1 MSNVFQR
8 SLEEMTD
15 NHLSEDPQLLNDMW
29 QLQLRLNR
37 RHFAGDW
44 VDALMQPHEPRYNM
58 YDAYGFAIL
67 WSALIK
73 GNLLYAVC
81 EIGQHC
87 GSNSNVSR
95 NDGVLSSL
103 NQIVDSSGSTVR
115 CRADFSGGLADN
127 DGGFE
132 WLDPMN
138 FSRHFDV
145 DSKIGLSTCNYDLVT
160 VPPNR
165 LPLEV
170 GATSIGTSC
179 GHIFAEGG
187 LVRWP
192 YWSER
197 LFLFCALPGFT
208 ESLLE
213 TIHMKCDT
221 NDAATRA

>member
-8 SLEEMTD
+8 SLEEITD
-15 NHLSEDPQLLNDMW
+15 RHLSEDPQLLGDIW

-44 VDALMQPHEPRYNM
+44 VDALMQPHETRYNM

-87 GSNSNVSR
+87 GSNSNFSR
-95 NDGVLSSL
+95 NSGVLSSL
-103 NQIVDSSGSTVR
+103 NRIVDSRGAPVR

-127 DGGFE
+127 DGGFA

-138 FSRHFDV
+138 FSPHLDRDTQN
-145 DSKIGLSTCNYDLVT
+145 GLSTCNYGVVT
-160 VPPNR
+160 VAPNG

-187 LVRWP
+187 LARWP
-192 YWSER
+192 YWSPR
-197 LFLFCALPGFT
+197 LFLFCLRPGFM
-208 ESLLE
+208 EGLRE
-213 TIHMKCDT
+213 TIRLKC
-221 NDAATRA
+221 NIRDAATSS